1 VLRKEIRLLTIR
13 DAALCVIG
21 ALTITACT
29 DEKPTTVQP
38 SPQIQE
44 ERRATTDVGA
54 IAPPTQS
61 ASSASSN
68 ADALPNFKMLVK
80 NQGQAVV
87 NIVATRST
95 PKSEIAQNDEFYEF
109 FRRFIP
115 DLPAPGGSAPR
126 QQGLGSGFII
136 RADGYILT
144 NAHVI
149 AGADEVKVRLA
160 DSKREYTAKVI
171 GSDPRTDVAVL
182 KVDATGLPTLVAGDS
197 SKLEVGEWVAAIGS
211 PFGFDNTITAGIVS
225 AKGRSFPSESFVPFI
240 QTDVAVNPGNSG
252 GPLLNLRGEVVGI
265 NSMIY
270 TQTGGYMGVSF
281 AIPIEVAMDVSDQ
294 LRATGKVRRG
304 KLGVQIQSLTA
315 DLASSFKLPD
325 SNGVLVSAV
334 ERGGPAD
341 KAGIQAGDVIR
352 QYDGKTIEQAAEL
365 PRLVAGTKPG
375 DSVRMEVWRQGATK
389 QLQVTVGELPGEA
402 AGAGSAPDA
411 KPARGALGL
420 AVRELSPQEQSAA
433 GIKFGVLVE
442 SAASPASEAG
452 IQPGDVIT
460 AVGPTQLSSL
470 SQFRQLVSGLKPGD
484 VVPLLVRRGEAS
496 RYVSVRLAKN

>member
-1 VLRKEIRLLTIR
+1 
-13 DAALCVIG
+13 
-21 ALTITACT
+21 
-29 DEKPTTVQP
+29 
-38 SPQIQE
+38 
-44 ERRATTDVGA
+44 
-54 IAPPTQS
+54 
-61 ASSASSN
+61 
-68 ADALPNFKMLVK
+68 
-80 NQGQAVV
+80 
-87 NIVATRST
+87 
-95 PKSEIAQNDEFYEF
+95 
-109 FRRFIP
+109 
-115 DLPAPGGSAPR
+115 
-126 QQGLGSGFII
+126 
-136 RADGYILT
+136 
-144 NAHVI
+144 
-149 AGADEVKVRLA
+149 
-160 DSKREYTAKVI
+160 
-171 GSDPRTDVAVL
+171 
-182 KVDATGLPTLVAGDS
+182 
-197 SKLEVGEWVAAIGS
+197 
-211 PFGFDNTITAGIVS
+211 
-225 AKGRSFPSESFVPFI
+225 
-240 QTDVAVNPGNSG
+240 
-252 GPLLNLRGEVVGI
+252 
-265 NSMIY
+265 
-270 TQTGGYMGVSF
+270 MGVSF

-411 KPARGALGL
+411 KPARSALGL